1 MPDPSLHHPDL
12 PQRAGIVGCGT
23 VGAAWAAL
31 FHANGVAVTAHD
43 PMLADDAGV
52 AAAVAPFLP
61 PLRALGMTGAAPLRF
76 AATPEA
82 ACDGADFVQ
91 ESAPENAAAKA
102 ALLARLDGA
111 APPACIIASSTS
123 ALLLSEITP
132 RCANPAR
139 VIVGHPFNPAHLIPL
154 VEITGID
161 AGVTARAAAVYRALG
176 MRPIVLRREA
186 RGHLANRLSSAL
198 YREAVNIVAEGI
210 ASVADV
216 DAALRDGPAMRWAI
230 TGVHL
235 AYHLGGGRGG
245 IRHYLDHLGPSQQR
259 RWDDLGTPSLDPA
272 TVAALVEG
280 VLAAYGDVPI
290 GEHEQR
296 RDAALLRARLA
307 DREPDGAALA
317 S

>member
-1 MPDPSLHHPDL
+1 MPDPTPRHPDL
-12 PQRAGIVGCGT
+12 PARAGIIGCGT

-31 FHANGVAVTAHD
+31 LHANGVAVAAHD
-43 PMLADDAGV
+43 PALTGDAGV

-61 PLRALGMTGAAPLRF
+61 PLRALGMTGSAPLTV

-82 ACDGADFVQ
+82 ACAGAGLVQ

-102 ALLARLDGA
+102 ELLARLDAA
-111 APPACIIASSTS
+111 APPDCVIASSTS
-123 ALLLSEITP
+123 ALLLSEINP
-132 RCANPAR
+132 RCATPAR
-139 VIVGHPFNPAHLIPL
+139 VIVAHPFNPAHLIPL

-161 AGVTARAAAVYRALG
+161 EGTTARAAALYRALG
-176 MRPIVLRREA
+176 MSPIVLRREA

-216 DAALRDGPAMRWAI
+216 DAALRDGPALRWAI

-235 AYHLGGGRGG
+235 AYHLGGGKGG

-259 RWDDLGTPSLDPA
+259 RWDDLGTPTLDPA

-290 GEHEQR
+290 ETHEAR

-307 DREPDGAALA
+307 AREARA
-317 S
+317 